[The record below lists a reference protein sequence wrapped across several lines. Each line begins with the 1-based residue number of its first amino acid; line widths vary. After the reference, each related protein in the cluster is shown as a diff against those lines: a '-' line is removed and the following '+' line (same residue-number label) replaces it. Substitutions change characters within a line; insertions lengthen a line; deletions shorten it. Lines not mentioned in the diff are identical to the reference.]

1 MPICNIYY
9 VKRIRELFF
18 FHINFAFAFQSVAI
32 IKCALHILTAAVQS
46 AHYYATVMI
55 NTHN

>member
-46 AHYYATVMI
+46 AHYYATVI
-55 NTHN
+55 ND